1 MISPIT
7 SNHITTHNSAG
18 RYTKSETSKARLQL
32 AFIAALFASSW
43 IIGSLRMGEVISS
56 NTYSVSVLGTL
67 LGM

>member
-7 SNHITTHNSAG
+7 SNHITAHNSAG
-18 RYTKSETSKARLQL
+18 RFTESETSKARMQL

-43 IIGSLRMGEVISS
+43 AIGSLRMGEVISS
-56 NTYSVSVLGTL
+56 NSHAVSVLGTL